1 MASSDEQFIKQ
12 LREVFDLCD
21 ELKCGIVSVGQLRD
35 IVEQHFGGTEEE
47 VLELIEILDP
57 NHHGVVTFPDF
68 CRGVQSTIQNKGTTL
83 EEAARRCQKLGPIPN
98 LLVEDDVD
106 GPRRGSSPPHGG
118 DTDSAIATGSD
129 VSRESLPD
137 KRDSGSEDNEENYTC
152 IGHLPRPDNSS
163 DSFRSA
169 SSHGSGGGSASRRR
183 RSSRMLNRS
192 GSKRLSSSASAT
204 QLYRSAHGSRRNSQ
218 SSDEMFPLEVP
229 MSIEDDVLDL
239 NQKVQELQ
247 HQVAALTD
255 NQLDTDNR
263 YNRVKQ
269 ENAALQSKIHSLE
282 EQLKELEIRSE
293 DRVESE
299 HEKYKEIMARSER
312 ESKLEVEQ
320 YANKLFSLQKEYLQ
334 LNEESLRLR
343 TTLDKLKEEKHELQ
357 NQLVEC
363 TTELL
368 NLREDNHRL
377 QETVR
382 REREEFHTERTNSN
396 RLLEELQKNWKSKPE
411 FNRKLVYAAQVSLN
425 CRSVPRTTRRA
436 SKVKDENKFILETNE
451 ELSAQLLA
459 NSLQEGR
466 TLVTQNTDISLADE
480 FETLTK
486 DDMMKA
492 LHEQKEVN
500 TKLKAYIDGILMN
513 ILENHPELLE
523 VKNPL

>member
-152 IGHLPRPDNSS
+152 IGHLPRPDNS
-163 DSFRSA
+163 
-169 SSHGSGGGSASRRR
+169 
-183 RSSRMLNRS
+183 
-192 GSKRLSSSASAT
+192 SKRLSSSASAT